1 MNSDETSSTVNNKV
15 AQQEA
20 LTEAIMSSEGNGQS
34 MIDSD
39 PVAKLTINPAKI
51 DSIKKS
57 TVVVQNQSPI
67 DITSGRWVDL
77 PLLYRAVTA
86 APTFDI
92 DGFIGRVP
100 VNYLLGIL
108 TKYDLNQTTNNNLMY
123 TSDFDFLRFLNFKL
137 HSVTQKFKN
146 FNILIERDEAG
157 GLQVQD
163 PMIFQIRRVYYN
175 RWNAS
180 GTQLPDSTAFSLS
193 DLSHGITSHFEFTN
207 LGWIHAAAI
216 ASPEGAYSN
225 LEGLIGDK
233 PTNTQF
239 GLYPETVPYRWQIRL
254 ANFGTFSNVT
264 VWLSYISEINA
275 SWTAQSAFLGSQTLP
290 LPDLPA
296 SLDEKEEVKKDNT
309 VKKRKLIS
317 INE

>member
-1 MNSDETSSTVNNKV
+1 MNSDETPSVVNNKV
-15 AQQEA
+15 AQSEA
-20 LTEAIMSSEGNGQS
+20 TTEAIMSSDGSGQS

-39 PVAKLTINPAKI
+39 PVAKLTINPSKI

-67 DITSGRWVDL
+67 DVTDGRWFDL

-86 APTFDI
+86 APTFNI
-92 DGFIGRVP
+92 DGFIGTVP
-100 VNYLLGIL
+100 VNYLLGVL
-108 TKYDLNQTTNNNLMY
+108 TQYDLNQTTNNNLMY
-123 TSDFDFLRFLNFKL
+123 TSDFDFLRFMNFKL

-146 FNILIERDEAG
+146 FNILIERDESG
-157 GLQVQD
+157 GIQIQD
-163 PMIFQIRRVYYN
+163 PMIFQIRRVYYT
-175 RWNAS
+175 RWNGNA
-180 GTQLPDSTAFSLS
+180 TVNPESTAFSLS

-239 GLYPETVPYRWQIRL
+239 GLYPETVAYRWQMRL
-254 ANFGTFSNVT
+254 ANFGTFSNVK

-275 SWTAQSAFLGSQTLP
+275 SWTAQSAFLNGQTLP

-296 SLDEKEEVKKDNT
+296 SLDEKEVKKDNS